1 MLYIVTLSYRGAA
14 AEREKHS
21 AGHKSWLV
29 EHIKTGEVVLA
40 GPLEN
45 QQGGVVLF
53 LASDEQAV
61 RDRLTEDPL
70 WRWDWLMWL
79 LRAFIQP
86 WFLLCLTPTGAVK
99 RRSLIW
105 PTAPEAVC
113 RGAGHRSAASRSE

>member
-53 LASDEQAV
+53 PASDEQAV
-61 RDRLTEDPL
+61 RDRLTEDPFVAL
-70 WRWDWLMWL
+70 GLVDVAVTGVHPALVSSVFDADWGSETKVVDMAH
-79 LRAFIQP
+79 RA
-86 WFLLCLTPTGAVK
+86 
-99 RRSLIW
+99 
-105 PTAPEAVC
+105 
-113 RGAGHRSAASRSE
+113 